1 MHSFASKARAG
12 FTLIELLVVI
22 AIIAIL
28 AAILFP
34 VFAKAREKARQTTC
48 LSNQKQIG
56 LAFIQY
62 MSDSDG
68 FVPNMCGDKCQDAA
82 GNQYT
87 GVWMYEA
94 HNGNNPGPNTP
105 GAFDPA
111 RGSIYPYVKSAAVFL
126 CPDDALNR
134 NVTYAGAVY
143 SGDSYAINGCL
154 GVGTLSA
161 TVNIAAGKSEVVFD
175 SPSAIMLIGEEDAS
189 GQPAPTAGSTD
200 DSYQLFNGNPFS
212 YRHSGGSNIE
222 FLDGHAKWVVD
233 PNAKLKLLEAGDT
246 NATACPGG

>member
-1 MHSFASKARAG
+1 MPSFSKTRAG

-48 LSNQKQIG
+48 LSNEKQIG
-56 LAFIQY
+56 LGFIQY
-62 MSDSDG
+62 MSDNDG
-68 FVPNMCGDKCQDAA
+68 YLPNTCGDVCQDAG
-82 GNQYT
+82 GNIYT
-87 GVWMYEA
+87 GVWMYEG
-94 HNGNNPGPNTP
+94 HKGNATTA

-111 RGSIYPYVKSAAVFL
+111 KGSIYPYIKSAAVFL
-126 CPDDALNR
+126 CPDDAFNR
-134 NVTYAGAVY
+134 NVVFGGVTY

-154 GVGTLSA
+154 DQGGITDP
-161 TVNIAAGKSEVVFD
+161 THNHFAAGKSEVVFD
-175 SPSAIMLIGEEDAS
+175 SPSAIMLICEEDAS
-189 GQPAPTAGSTD
+189 GQTAPTAGSTD
-200 DSYQLFNGNPFS
+200 DAYQLFNGNLIS

-222 FLDGHAKWVVD
+222 FLDGHAKWTVD
-233 PNAKLKLLEAGDT
+233 PNAKLKLLEAGDA

>member
-1 MHSFASKARAG
+1 MRLSLSKTRTG

-34 VFAKAREKARQTTC
+34 VFAKAREKARQTAC
-48 LSNQKQIG
+48 LSNEKQIG

-62 MSDSDG
+62 MSDNDG

-82 GNQYT
+82 GNQAT

-126 CPDDALNR
+126 CPDDTISR
-134 NVTYAGAVY
+134 NVSYAGAVY

-154 GVGTLSA
+154 GTASLST
-161 TVNIAAGKSEVVFD
+161 TVNFSPGKSEVVFD
-175 SPSAIMLIGEEDAS
+175 SPAAIMLICEEDAS
-189 GQPAPTAGSTD
+189 GQPNPTAGSTD
-200 DSYQLFNGNPFS
+200 DSYELFNGNNIS

-222 FLDGHAKWVVD
+222 FLDGHAKWAVD
-233 PNAKLKLLEAGDT
+233 PGSKLKLLEAGD
-246 NATACPGG
+246 ASAAACPGS